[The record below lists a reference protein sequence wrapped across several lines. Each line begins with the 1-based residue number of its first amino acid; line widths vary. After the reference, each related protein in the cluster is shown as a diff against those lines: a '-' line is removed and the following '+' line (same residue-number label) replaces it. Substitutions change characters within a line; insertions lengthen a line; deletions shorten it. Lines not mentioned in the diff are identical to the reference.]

1 MNKEKV
7 FIFVDEFNSEKV
19 NVHNEEQ
26 VDSEEVNTNSQI
38 DNQQLNQGLV

>member
-1 MNKEKV
+1 MPRR
-7 FIFVDEFNSEKV
+7 FVDEFNSEKV

-26 VDSEEVNTNSQI
+26 VDSEEVNVSSQI